1 MLDGFS
7 VDDPDLDVDLI
18 KVAISTAASTGR
30 LTLNEGALEMV
41 GLLPCR
47 NIYNMYVCIVV
58 VLFFMRG

>member
-30 LTLNEGALEMV
+30 LTLNKGALEMV

-47 NIYNMYVCIVV
+47 NMYIICMYV
-58 VLFFMRG
+58 LW

>member
-30 LTLNEGALEMV
+30 LTLNKGALEMV

-47 NIYNMYVCIVV
+47 NMYIYVCMYCGSVV
-58 VLFFMRG
+58 FHA